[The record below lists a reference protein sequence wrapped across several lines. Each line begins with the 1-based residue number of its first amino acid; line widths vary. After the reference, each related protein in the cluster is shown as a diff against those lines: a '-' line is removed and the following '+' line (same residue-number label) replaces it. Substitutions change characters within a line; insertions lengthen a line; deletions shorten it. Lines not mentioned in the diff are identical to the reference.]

1 MGWIGAELLKYKR
14 TFTAKLIIFIPAF
27 FAVYAIATGMIIN
40 SNPTAAASGYT
51 GTSWLS
57 FLAMIYNWWPV
68 LFLPLGMG
76 IFAGL
81 ADSQERKAGRYR
93 ALCSHDISP
102 FKIWVNKVAGMAVI
116 SFLSTVILIIIVIAT
131 GLFAAEGT
139 MPLGKI
145 LAAGLLCWFTSLALI
160 PFQLWT
166 AAAGGIL
173 ISIGVGFLGST
184 IGVLLAPTDFWFLCP
199 WSHAARLMCPVV
211 GVHPNGVLLDSGS
224 ALLNTV
230 VIPLGIAASALF
242 LAVLTTA
249 TGIWFGRRE
258 L

>member
-145 LAAGLLCWFTSLALI
+145 FAAGLLCWFTSLALI

-166 AAAGGIL
+166 AAAGGDPDKYRRG
-173 ISIGVGFLGST
+173 IS
-184 IGVLLAPTDFWFLCP
+184 
-199 WSHAARLMCPVV
+199 
-211 GVHPNGVLLDSGS
+211 GVHYRGS
-224 ALLNTV
+224 VSAHRFLVFMSLEPCCQAYVPCSRGTSKRR
-230 VIPLGIAASALF
+230 AS
-242 LAVLTTA
+242 
-249 TGIWFGRRE
+249 
-258 L
+258 